1 MMSALTPPTG
11 PSTGPVEPE
20 PRIGDA
26 VPVAAV
32 DPDAVP
38 GSPQARGFLP
48 LFVLAWFGVTLAL
61 GTISGA
67 SIPKALA
74 FLDDATKGT
83 NLSIVAAVGGIVIMI
98 ITPLFGRLSDR
109 SRSRFGMRRPWMLGG
124 AVVALGGVAIL
135 ATGDS
140 LAVTILGWSIVQLGF
155 GATNMA
161 VHALLADQIPARIR
175 ARVAAA
181 ASVSGGLALIVGAQI
196 VAALPNDARWTWFVV
211 PGLIGG
217 VLSTA
222 LVFGLRDIVRTV
234 PAPPLRVAD
243 ILSTYWLNPVRYRDF
258 FWAWAC
264 RLLVTMSIVSVSI
277 YLLFFIIDQLG
288 IPKEQASGVQANALI
303 IFTVGNIVMTVL
315 FGWISDRTGRRKP
328 IVLVSSLLSAV
339 GLGVAIISPDVTV
352 FLVGIFIVGAAQ
364 GAYVSVDI
372 ALMTEVLPSFDEA
385 GKDLGIVSL
394 SYQLPQLLVPIVAVP
409 LLALG
414 GGENYHALYVAAIV
428 FAVLGGLAVLPI
440 RSVR

>member
-1 MMSALTPPTG
+1 
-11 PSTGPVEPE
+11 
-20 PRIGDA
+20 
-26 VPVAAV
+26 
-32 DPDAVP
+32 
-38 GSPQARGFLP
+38 
-48 LFVLAWFGVTLAL
+48 
-61 GTISGA
+61 
-67 SIPKALA
+67 
-74 FLDDATKGT
+74 
-83 NLSIVAAVGGIVIMI
+83 
-98 ITPLFGRLSDR
+98 
-109 SRSRFGMRRPWMLGG
+109 
-124 AVVALGGVAIL
+124 
-135 ATGDS
+135 
-140 LAVTILGWSIVQLGF
+140 
-155 GATNMA
+155 
-161 VHALLADQIPARIR
+161 
-175 ARVAAA
+175 
-181 ASVSGGLALIVGAQI
+181 
-196 VAALPNDARWTWFVV
+196 
-211 PGLIGG
+211 
-217 VLSTA
+217 
-222 LVFGLRDIVRTV
+222 
-234 PAPPLRVAD
+234 
-243 ILSTYWLNPVRYRDF
+243 
-258 FWAWAC
+258 
-264 RLLVTMSIVSVSI
+264 MSIVSVSI

-414 GGENYHALYVAAIV
+414 GGENYHALYLAAIV

>member
-1 MMSALTPPTG
+1 MSAHTPPTG
-11 PSTGPVEPE
+11 PSTGPAEPE
-20 PRIGDA
+20 PRIG
-26 VPVAAV
+26 
-32 DPDAVP
+32 DAVP

-74 FLDDATKGT
+74 FFDDATKGT
-83 NLSIVAAVGGIVIMI
+83 NLSIVAAVGGVVIMI

-234 PAPPLRVAD
+234 PAPPLRLAD
-243 ILSTYWLNPVRYRDF
+243 VLSTYWLNPVRYRDF

-414 GGENYHALYVAAIV
+414 GGENYHALYLAAIV